1 MPEVGIGP
9 SENGLGCWLGNN
21 NEQLILEN
29 KLSGANQQIFKN
41 IEGAGSISTDCWAQL
56 LSNYK
61 FITDI

>member
-9 SENGLGCWLGNN
+9 PENGLGCSLGNN

-41 IEGAGSISTDCWAQL
+41 IEGAVFQL
-56 LSNYK
+56 TVEHSC
-61 FITDI
+61 

>member
-9 SENGLGCWLGNN
+9 SENGLGCSLGNN
-21 NEQLILEN
+21 NKQLILEN

-41 IEGAGSISTDCWAQL
+41 IEGAVFQLTVEHSL